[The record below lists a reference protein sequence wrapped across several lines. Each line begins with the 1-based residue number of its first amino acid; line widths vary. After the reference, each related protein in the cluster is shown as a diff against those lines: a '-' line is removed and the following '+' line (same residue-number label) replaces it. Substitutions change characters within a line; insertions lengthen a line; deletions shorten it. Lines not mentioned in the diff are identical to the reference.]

1 MLGYQVYPANDDRM
15 LLEEEEW
22 NELFENSRE
31 LTNFEW
37 FLSVKSE
44 EMEAENIGENTR
56 IRKTKEVYKQ
66 RSYVLT
72 KAIQQKEGIESEWR
86 RFREK

>member
-1 MLGYQVYPANDDRM
+1 M

-72 KAIQQKEGIESEWR
+72 KAIQQKERIESEWR

>member
-31 LTNFEW
+31 FTNFEW

-72 KAIQQKEGIESEWR
+72 KAIQQKERIESEWR